1 MVLNAIYFNFFLVF
15 FFMEHIG
22 KISLKTTNGF
32 ETILFG
38 GALLEGADNFVR
50 SQNLFYVHDIPRK
63 RNVSLILK
71 AK

>member
-1 MVLNAIYFNFFLVF
+1 MVLNAIYFNFFLA
-15 FFMEHIG
+15 FFMDDIG

-38 GALLEGADNFVR
+38 GALLVGADNFVR
-50 SQNLFYVHDIPRK
+50 SQNLFCVHDIPRK